1 MTERLQQLVLD
12 NCGVFGVYSS
22 ILGCTVMD
30 GVLLKDNE
38 ASNFIQM
45 EEIEIL
51 DYVSSYQLSKKF
63 SVAWSFPIFTKY

>member
-1 MTERLQQLVLD
+1 
-12 NCGVFGVYSS
+12 
-22 ILGCTVMD
+22 MD